1 MIEKKQTQIQKM
13 IKLLVEDKRSI
24 YTELCS
30 YKSVGF
36 SISAKKKL
44 IFFKNKNVVM
54 Y

>member
-13 IKLLVEDKRSI
+13 IKLLVED
-24 YTELCS
+24 
-30 YKSVGF
+30 KSVGF